1 MNNSDIVA
9 FTVGRIYGD
18 EWNLQVL
25 KFFQWIFQE
34 IWITFIVGGYFPFEA
49 VFYVYGTMIPS
60 KKSVKISNLLVILAI
75 TCPKTNRSK
84 YRYNNINS
92 FQSNYTVYLSR
103 LSIIFPIHP
112 LKQYKTKN
120 IWEKWSHIKTYSNT
134 CEWRPLLRLSIL
146 AISFVAYGT
155 WIAAYKTHTHSSF
168 IIKLDLCYTFQN
180 VLMGWWFLVPFV
192 TSSWQQHYTSP
203 LQTNSGN
210 VSYFSHVHL
219 RMLLWIYHRNNAF
232 TSVEMHMSFLY
243 SGMVFIMCMWANCL
257 NYW

>member
-1 MNNSDIVA
+1 MAMSETYKYWNFFNEFSKKFELLSLSEDI
-9 FTVGRIYGD
+9 F
-18 EWNLQVL
+18 LL
-25 KFFQWIFQE
+25 KRSFMSME
-34 IWITFIVGGYFPFEA
+34 R
-49 VFYVYGTMIPS
+49 

-155 WIAAYKTHTHSSF
+155 WIAAYKTHTQLIHHKIGF
-168 IIKLDLCYTFQN
+168 
-180 VLMGWWFLVPFV
+180 VLYISECIDGL
-192 TSSWQQHYTSP
+192 
-203 LQTNSGN
+203 
-210 VSYFSHVHL
+210 
-219 RMLLWIYHRNNAF
+219 
-232 TSVEMHMSFLY
+232 
-243 SGMVFIMCMWANCL
+243 MVFGAICHLFMATALHLPTSNQ
-257 NYW
+257 